1 MNIYDAL
8 SLLSVAVMF
17 FGIFRVH
24 WVFKKRM
31 KVLRCM
37 GLITLNTMP
46 SYNTMMLK
54 FWVWDI
60 NKFLK

>member
-8 SLLSVAVMF
+8 SLLSIAVMF
-17 FGIFRVH
+17 FGIFRVR
-24 WVFKKRM
+24 WVFEKRM

-37 GLITLNTMP
+37 GLTTINKMP
-46 SYNTMMLK
+46 SFNTMMLK